1 MADVLMLYNYF
12 MVVRWQRERCF
23 LLCLCT
29 VNLLSASLLSL
40 GNTQVNLVLLSLNRK
55 LLFPLVLL
63 FLVSKWAIKP
73 ACPYVPITSK

>member
-40 GNTQVNLVLLSLNRK
+40 GNTQVNLVLLSLKRK
-55 LLFPLVLL
+55 FD
-63 FLVSKWAIKP
+63 FQRIYIGFNCFCEQRAIKF
-73 ACPYVPITSK
+73 TNSK